1 MRGGGSFSADELQ
14 MLRKLPAVA
23 NATKDRITYAD
34 TFKRVCV
41 IRYLAGE
48 SPTKIFREAGLP
60 PELIGYKRI
69 ERSVARWKKSAIKSV
84 NGSEGM
90 GNSEI
95 IAQLIELFVDTMKT
109 KKKLDNIVGITTP
122 NASAAA
128 DASNAAGVVG
138 VPAAVGGFQQSSA
151 GGLDS
156 ETAHQHH
163 QTAGPPHRRAAA
175 RKRRPP
181 RQTRR
186 ADRLARSFFI
196 MPASVPPNRA
206 GKRHLSDKSGRIG
219 RFPR

>member
-90 GNSEI
+90 GNGEI
-95 IAQLIELFVDTMKT
+95 VAQLIELFVDTMKT

-128 DASNAAGVVG
+128 DASNAAGVVAFLLRSADSNSRLPVG
-138 VPAAVGGFQQSSA
+138 STPKPPSASSDSRPAASTSCSA
-151 GGLDS
+151 KTKTS
-156 ETAHQHH
+156 A
-163 QTAGPPHRRAAA
+163 
-175 RKRRPP
+175 
-181 RQTRR
+181 
-186 ADRLARSFFI
+186 
-196 MPASVPPNRA
+196 PN
-206 GKRHLSDKSGRIG
+206 STS
-219 RFPR
+219 

>member
-84 NGSEGM
+84 NGSEEM
-90 GNSEI
+90 SNSEI

-156 ETAHQHH
+156 ETAISIIRQ
-163 QTAGPPHRRAAA
+163 QARRIDELQRENEDLRAKLDELTA
-175 RKRRPP
+175 
-181 RQTRR
+181 
-186 ADRLARSFFI
+186 
-196 MPASVPPNRA
+196 
-206 GKRHLSDKSGRIG
+206 
-219 RFPR
+219 

>member
-1 MRGGGSFSADELQ
+1 MRGGRSFSADELQ

-90 GNSEI
+90 DNGEI

-128 DASNAAGVVG
+128 DASNAAGVCGRSCCGRRIPTV
-138 VPAAVGGFQQSSA
+138 VCRWAR
-151 GGLDS
+151 LRNR
-156 ETAHQHH
+156 HQHH

>member
-156 ETAHQHH
+156 ENRHQHH
-163 QTAGPPHRRAAA
+163 QTAGPPH
-175 RKRRPP
+175 
-181 RQTRR
+181 RR